1 MVQAFYHRFKQSV
14 PPRRHFA
21 DSSAYALDARRAEA
35 RTGSSRVP
43 AVVLSDSVP
52 LYRFLR
58 CLAALGFLRRQ
69 FQPFRES
76 FDRCQPF
83 AGRRLAEHYTVIGAV
98 DDPRAE
104 SSGNAF
110 QPKMKRRIL
119 LSNGE
124 TPCGA
129 PSRRARFVRRL
140 PPFPSSSSTAI
151 SNLTHP
157 SILPSLTRRATD
169 CIGSARGIQ
178 LPGGIRTQQ
187 KKVPFH
193 GALRYPG

>member
-21 DSSAYALDARRAEA
+21 DSSAYALDARRAGA
-35 RTGSSRVP
+35 RAGSSRVP
-43 AVVLSDSVP
+43 AIVLSDSVP

-58 CLAALGFLRRQ
+58 YLAALGFLRRE

-83 AGRRLAEHYTVIGAV
+83 AGWRLAEHYTVIGAV

-104 SSGNAF
+104 SSGNALPAQNEAAHIAEQWGDTLRGAFPARPVRAAFAAFAVVLFHYRF
-110 QPKMKRRIL
+110 QPDPSEHSSVAYATR
-119 LSNGE
+119 NGLHRF
-124 TPCGA
+124 GA
-129 PSRRARFVRRL
+129 RDTVAGR
-140 PPFPSSSSTAI
+140 
-151 SNLTHP
+151 
-157 SILPSLTRRATD
+157 
-169 CIGSARGIQ
+169 
-178 LPGGIRTQQ
+178 IRTRK